1 MDMFKMFEQAM
12 SLSEMFKEQAG
23 NQDTEQNSGPDFQK
37 LMQMMQ
43 MFNTFNQAGN
53 QSENVHSG
61 NQQTPDLSWQIMCI
75 NAALPYLEFR
85 FQKILGIMIRL
96 MEMQEIL
103 ELPEDSVNMH
113 YNHDWRRGMLNAI
126 KPHTSPANQ
135 QKIDFLIK
143 MIELY
148 DIRNNIKY

>member
-43 MFNTFNQAGN
+43 MFNSFNQTGN
-53 QSENVHSG
+53 QSENLHTS
-61 NQQTPDLSWQIMCI
+61 NPQTPDLSWQIMCI

-85 FQKILGIMIRL
+85 FQKILGIMIRF
-96 MEMQEIL
+96 MELQNIL
-103 ELPEDSVNMH
+103 ELTEESVDMH
-113 YNHDWRRGMLNAI
+113 YRHDWRQGMLNAM
-126 KPHTSPANQ
+126 KPFVSPANQ

-143 MIELY
+143 FIELT
-148 DIRNNIKY
+148 DIRNGI